1 MPTKPTVN
9 KLRVF
14 DKLTKAGY
22 SDEKSIMNIDE
33 KIVFDKSF
41 TRDELI
47 VAVQIKEAAKSK
59 TLVAY
64 LADPNVD
71 LSAPKKE
78 EKK

>member
-22 SDEKSIMNIDE
+22 SDEKSIMSIDE

-71 LSAPKKE
+71 LSPPKKE

>member
-22 SDEKSIMNIDE
+22 SDEKSIMSIDE

-64 LADPNVD
+64 LAAPNVD
-71 LSAPKKE
+71 LSPPKKE

>member
-14 DKLTKAGY
+14 DKLNKAGY
-22 SDEKSIMNIDE
+22 ADEKSIMNIDE
-33 KIVFDKSF
+33 KIIFDKSF

-47 VAVQIKEAAKSK
+47 VIIQMKEAAKNK
-59 TLVAY
+59 NLVAY

-71 LSAPKKE
+71 LTPPKKE

>member
-14 DKLTKAGY
+14 DKLAKAGY
-22 SDEKSIMNIDE
+22 SDEKSIVSIDE
-33 KIVFDKSF
+33 KIIFDKSF

-47 VAVQIKEAAKSK
+47 VVIQMKEAAKNKS
-59 TLVAY
+59 LIAY

-71 LSAPKKE
+71 LSPPKKE
-78 EKK
+78 DKK

>member
-22 SDEKSIMNIDE
+22 ADEKSIMSIDE

-71 LSAPKKE
+71 LTPPKKE

>member
-1 MPTKPTVN
+1 MPTKSTVN

-14 DKLTKAGY
+14 EKLNKAGY
-22 SDEKSIMNIDE
+22 TDEKSIMSIDE
-33 KIVFDKSF
+33 KIIYDKSF

-47 VAVQIKEAAKSK
+47 VVVQMKEAAKNK
-59 TLVAY
+59 ALIAY

-71 LSAPKKE
+71 LTPPKKE